1 MQRLDLESQFIL
13 YFIREQNHPVKR
25 REIETRYP
33 QRMTKEQIQHRLRKM
48 RKMGLIRKTEHQEYG
63 QGVNPTYQWSAVPS
77 KVEQYEEE
85 HSRLVTPSWKWQEYA
100 DKYFDAFESRLKQLE
115 KQVQDG

>member
-1 MQRLDLESQFIL
+1 
-13 YFIREQNHPVKR
+13 
-25 REIETRYP
+25 
-33 QRMTKEQIQHRLRKM
+33 MTKERIQYRLRKM
-48 RKMGLIRKTEHQEYG
+48 ANIGLIRKTEHQEYG

-77 KVEQYEEE
+77 KVKQYEDE

-100 DKYFDAFESRLKQLE
+100 DKYFDAFEKRLKQLE